1 MYSLATGRGDV
12 RSRLE
17 TAYRRF
23 WVLTEENFP
32 EEFRDDWK
40 WIKNQLTKF
49 GPLYDNSGEI
59 LISDAVENTMSR
71 IKNKTGQKIAGKI
84 FYIGWALCTYKE
96 YQ

>member
-12 RSRLE
+12 RSRLK
-17 TAYRRF
+17 TAYMGF
-23 WVLTEENFP
+23 WVLTEDHFP

-49 GPLYDNSGEI
+49 GPLYDNSGER
-59 LISDAVENTMSR
+59 LISYPVEHTLSR
-71 IKNKTGQKIAGKI
+71 IKNKTGQKIAEKI
-84 FYIGWALCTYKE
+84 FYIGWALCTYDE